1 LRGEVQ
7 INNEKII
14 MIQSKSN
21 CVFIFGS
28 LTLVVLVTVPCAMS
42 GRISEY
48 LNQPRYL
55 ENPALA
61 QAYNQV
67 LTDLHDLEDMLTEGG
82 EQDPSLA
89 KKDVMD
95 DWSTIRY
102 PYRIKKNY
110 NLDHLARMNFK
121 RSDMSDKR
129 IHPSKFN
136 QRHILGGLRRK

>member
-1 LRGEVQ
+1 MSVF
-7 INNEKII
+7 KILLP
-14 MIQSKSN
+14 S
-21 CVFIFGS
+21 V
-28 LTLVVLVTVPCAMS
+28 
-42 GRISEY
+42 E
-48 LNQPRYL
+48 PRYL

-67 LTDLHDLEDMLTEGG
+67 LTDLHDLEEMLTEGSVGGG
-82 EQDPSLA
+82 EEPVLT
-89 KKDVMD
+89 KKDMME
-95 DWSTIRY
+95 DWNTMRY

-121 RSDMSDKR
+121 RADSSMSDKR

>member
-1 LRGEVQ
+1 MFTE
-7 INNEKII
+7 
-14 MIQSKSN
+14 
-21 CVFIFGS
+21 
-28 LTLVVLVTVPCAMS
+28 
-42 GRISEY
+42 
-48 LNQPRYL
+48 PRYL

-67 LTDLHDLEDMLTEGG
+67 LADLHELEEVLEEGSVDQEPG
-82 EQDPSLA
+82 LS
-89 KKDVMD
+89 KKDVVE
-95 DWSTIRY
+95 DWNTMRY

-121 RSDMSDKR
+121 RADMSDKR

>member
-1 LRGEVQ
+1 
-7 INNEKII
+7 
-14 MIQSKSN
+14 M
-21 CVFIFGS
+21 C
-28 LTLVVLVTVPCAMS
+28 
-42 GRISEY
+42 ISYYALNY
-48 LNQPRYL
+48 LSEPRYL
-55 ENPALA
+55 ENQALA

-89 KKDVMD
+89 KKNVMD